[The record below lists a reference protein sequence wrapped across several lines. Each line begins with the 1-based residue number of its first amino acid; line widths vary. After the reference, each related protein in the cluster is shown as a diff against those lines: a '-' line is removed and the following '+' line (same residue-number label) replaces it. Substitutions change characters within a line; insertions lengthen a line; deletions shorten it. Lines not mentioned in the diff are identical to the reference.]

1 MDLLIVRHAIAEER
15 ETGAP
20 RDDDLRPLT
29 DDGKQ
34 KMKEAAKGLQS
45 LVPKLDVLA
54 SSPLTRGMQT
64 AAILAKVYEKSEP
77 LSVDSLAPGQHP
89 PAFAAWLRTQA
100 ARKVVAVVGHEPSLG
115 TITSWLLAGIEQS
128 FVELGKG
135 GACLLTL
142 GDRIDAGEAMMEW
155 VLRPSQLRALGQ

>member
-15 ETGAP
+15 ETWAP

-29 DDGKQ
+29 DDGKK
-34 KMKEAAKGLQS
+34 KMKEAAKGLQA

-54 SSPLTRGMQT
+54 SSPLTRAMQT
-64 AAILAKVYEKSEP
+64 AAILAKVFEKSEP

-100 ARKVVAVVGHEPSLG
+100 ARKVVAVVGHEPTLG
-115 TITSWLLAGIEQS
+115 TIISWLTAGIEQS

-142 GDRIDAGEAMMEW
+142 GERIDAGEAMLEW
-155 VLRPSQLRALGQ
+155 VLRPSQLRALG